1 MVHTWIMDVTPLQ
14 NDMIYRRCYNRLPD
28 WRREKADRIR
38 PLEGKMQSAGAWILY
53 QQMRKYYEL
62 SDQMPYNLSHS
73 GKYALCS
80 VSTQPDAQ
88 VGCDVEM
95 IKENK
100 QRLAERYFCPGEVD
114 WIQSQT
120 TEAEQAEGFYRY
132 WVLKESFIKAIRLGM
147 KQDLCEFEIALDEP
161 EARLV
166 RQPDAFPE
174 KYYYQEYRT
183 DAGDARI
190 AVCSTEKKF
199 GELHYLDERNII

>member
-1 MVHTWIMDVTPLQ
+1 MPATYAHYKFGKKV
-14 NDMIYRRCYNRLPD
+14 YRALP
-28 WRREKADRIR
+28 
-38 PLEGKMQSAGAWILY
+38 G
-53 QQMRKYYEL
+53 EL
-62 SDQMPYNLSHS
+62 R
-73 GKYALCS
+73 
-80 VSTQPDAQ
+80 
-88 VGCDVEM
+88 EM

-100 QRLAERYFCPGEVD
+100 LRLAERYFCPGEVA

-147 KQDLCEFEIALDEP
+147 KQDLCEFEIALD
-161 EARLV
+161 
-166 RQPDAFPE
+166 AFPE

>member
-1 MVHTWIMDVTPLQ
+1 MIHTWIMDVTPLQ
-14 NDMIYRRCYNRLPD
+14 DNMIYRKCYNRVPD

-38 PLEGKMQSAGAWILY
+38 HIDGKIQSVGVWILY
-53 QQMRKYYEL
+53 QWMLKYYEL

-73 GKYALCS
+73 GKYVLCS

-95 IKENK
+95 IKDNK
-100 QRLAERYFCPGEVD
+100 LRLAERFFCPKEIE
-114 WIQSQT
+114 WIKNKK

-147 KQDLCEFEIALDEP
+147 KQDLREFEIALEDRG
-161 EARLV
+161 ARLV
-166 RQPDAFPE
+166 RQPETFPE
-174 KYYYQEYRT
+174 KYYYQEYQT
-183 DAGDARI
+183 SAGDARI
-190 AVCSTEKKF
+190 AVCGTEKKF

>member
-14 NDMIYRRCYNRLPD
+14 NDMIYRKCYDRLPD

-53 QQMRKYYEL
+53 QQMLKYYEL

-73 GKYALCS
+73 GRYALCS
-80 VSTQPDAQ
+80 VGTQPGVL

-100 QRLAERYFCPGEVD
+100 QRLAERYFCPGEAD

-132 WVLKESFIKAIRLGM
+132 WVLKESFIKAIHLGM
-147 KQDLCEFEIALDEP
+147 QQDLREFEIALDKEG
-161 EARLV
+161 ARLV

>member
-14 NDMIYRRCYNRLPD
+14 NDMIYRKCYNRLPD

-53 QQMRKYYEL
+53 QQMLKYYEL

-73 GKYALCS
+73 GRYALCS
-80 VSTQPDAQ
+80 VGTQSGVL

-132 WVLKESFIKAIRLGM
+132 WVLKESFIKAIHLGM
-147 KQDLCEFEIALDEP
+147 QQDLREFEIALDKEG
-161 EARLV
+161 ARLV

>member
-14 NDMIYRRCYNRLPD
+14 NDMIYRKCYNRLPD

-53 QQMRKYYEL
+53 QQMLKYYEL
-62 SDQMPYNLSHS
+62 SDRMPYNLSHS
-73 GKYALCS
+73 GRYALCS
-80 VSTQPDAQ
+80 VGTQSGVL

-100 QRLAERYFCPGEVD
+100 LRLAERYFCPGEVT

-147 KQDLCEFEIALDEP
+147 KQDLREFEIALDERG
-161 EARLV
+161 ARLV
-166 RQPDAFPE
+166 RQPDTFPE

>member
-1 MVHTWIMDVTPLQ
+1 
-14 NDMIYRRCYNRLPD
+14 
-28 WRREKADRIR
+28 
-38 PLEGKMQSAGAWILY
+38 MQSAGAWILY

-132 WVLKESFIKAIRLGM
+132 WVLKESFIKAIHLGM
-147 KQDLCEFEIALDEP
+147 QQDLREFEIALDE
-161 EARLV
+161 EGARLV

>member
-14 NDMIYRRCYNRLPD
+14 NDMIYRKCYDRLPD

-53 QQMRKYYEL
+53 QQMLKYYEL

-73 GKYALCS
+73 GRYALCS
-80 VSTQPDAQ
+80 VGTQSGVL

-100 QRLAERYFCPGEVD
+100 LRLAERYFCPGEVA

>member
-14 NDMIYRRCYNRLPD
+14 NDMIYRKCYNRLPD

-53 QQMRKYYEL
+53 QQMLKYYEL
-62 SDQMPYNLSHS
+62 SDCMPYNLSHS
-73 GKYALCS
+73 GRYALCS
-80 VSTQPDAQ
+80 VGTQPGVL

-132 WVLKESFIKAIRLGM
+132 WVLKESFIKAIHLGM
-147 KQDLCEFEIALDEP
+147 QQDLREFEIALDKEG
-161 EARLV
+161 ARLV